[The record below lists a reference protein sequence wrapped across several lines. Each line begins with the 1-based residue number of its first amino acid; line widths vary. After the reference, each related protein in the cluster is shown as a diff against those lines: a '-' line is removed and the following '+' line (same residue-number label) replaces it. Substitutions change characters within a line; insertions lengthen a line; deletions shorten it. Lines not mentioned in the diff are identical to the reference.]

1 MNATPKMVAK
11 EQENVV
17 ELGRGRRGPSAGAFH
32 DTADVIRQLAPV
44 QPVYCYS
51 PAAIHAQARRFLEG
65 FPGETAYA
73 VKANAERVIVKAV
86 ADAGVRWFDVASMSE
101 IALVRDIAP
110 DATLLYDNPVRSR
123 EEIQE
128 AYHDFG
134 IRSFALDDER
144 EFEKIRSIIG
154 ADPSVQLTVRFKL
167 PRKSASQD
175 LSSKFGAERGEAV
188 QLLRRVAGAGY
199 QAALTFHPGSQCRET
214 AAYVDHIHAA
224 AEIAAA
230 AGVERGMVNVGGG
243 FPVPYLNNDVPPLE
257 DYFLAIDRA
266 WRADFDTSLW
276 HLCCEPGRGLIAR
289 GASLLT
295 RIKHRRDGNVI
306 FLNDG
311 IYGGLMEQYM
321 YKVSMPVRA
330 FRGPEPLGGPLEEF
344 TVFGPTCDSTDCL
357 PLRQTLPA
365 GIAEGDWIEFA
376 LMGAYGSAT
385 ATRFNGFS
393 SEQYVEVEKVFT
405 AADA

>member
-1 MNATPKMVAK
+1 MTTSPRLMAERQKK
-11 EQENVV
+11 VV
-17 ELGRGRRGPSAGAFH
+17 ELGRGRRGPNTGAFR
-32 DTADVIRQLAPV
+32 DTSEVIRKLAPV
-44 QPVYCYS
+44 LPVYCWS
-51 PAAIHAQARRFLEG
+51 PAAVRAQARRFLEG
-65 FPGETAYA
+65 FPGESAYA

-101 IALVRDIAP
+101 IALVRELAP

-123 EEIQE
+123 EEIEE
-128 AYHDFG
+128 AYRAYG
-134 IRSFALDDER
+134 VRSFALDDSR
-144 EFEKIRSIIG
+144 EFAKLRSIVG
-154 ADPSVQLTVRFKL
+154 DDPTVQLTVRFKL

-175 LSSKFGAERGEAV
+175 LSSKFGAVRETAIALVR
-188 QLLRRVAGAGY
+188 QVAGAGY

-224 AEIAAA
+224 AEIAQA
-230 AGVERGMVNVGGG
+230 AGVTGGMINVGGG
-243 FPVPYLNNDVPPLE
+243 FPVPYLNSDVPPLE
-257 DYFLAIDRA
+257 DYFLAIDHA
-266 WRADFDTSLW
+266 WRASFDTARW
-276 HLCCEPGRGLIAR
+276 HLCCEPGRGLIAPT
-289 GASLLT
+289 ASLLT

-321 YKVSMPVRA
+321 YKVAMPVRA
-330 FRGPEPLGGPLEEF
+330 FHGPDVLNGPVEEF

-365 GIAEGDWIEFA
+365 GIAEGDWIEFG

-385 ATRFNGFS
+385 ATRFNGFA
-393 SEQYVEVEKVFT
+393 SEQYVEVEKVFVT
-405 AADA
+405 ADG